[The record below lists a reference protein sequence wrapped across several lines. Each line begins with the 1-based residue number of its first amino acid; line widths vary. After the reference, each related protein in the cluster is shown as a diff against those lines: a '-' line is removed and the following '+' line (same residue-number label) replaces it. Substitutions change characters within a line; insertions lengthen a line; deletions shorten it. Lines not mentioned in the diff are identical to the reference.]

1 MLRSLREHVFIYIF
15 CNITG
20 FIMYKVRATVVDMT
34 GKCHYH
40 KVGDYVEIENDLLT
54 LPAGK
59 KVCTWSLSAMLP
71 YLAAIQR
78 KHDEKSDWLS
88 DAGSVMCS
96 DKDVGVIW
104 KIEKIPV

>member
-1 MLRSLREHVFIYIF
+1 MFKI
-15 CNITG
+15 
-20 FIMYKVRATVVDMT
+20 RATVVDMH

-40 KVGDYVEIENDLLT
+40 KLGDYVEVENDLLT
-54 LPAGK
+54 IPEGK
-59 KVCTWSLSAMLP
+59 KACTWSLTAMLP

-78 KHDEKSDWLS
+78 KHDEEKDWLS
-88 DAGSVMCS
+88 NAGTVMCS

>member
-1 MLRSLREHVFIYIF
+1 
-15 CNITG
+15 
-20 FIMYKVRATVVDMT
+20 MYKIRATVVDMH

-40 KVGDYVEIENDLLT
+40 KLGDFVEVENDLLT
-54 LPAGK
+54 IPEGK
-59 KVCTWSLSAMLP
+59 KACTWSLSAMLP

-78 KHDEKSDWLS
+78 KHDEETDWLS
-88 DAGSVMCS
+88 NAGTVQCS